1 MLGIA
6 QFWNLLV
13 VQIEEKQNKTKLK
26 KKKTPQ
32 LFLLIHLRLRCF
44 QRLLISLK
52 SFPENFPSKH
62 TMPQIK

>member
-26 KKKTPQ
+26 KKNSIISINSFETKM
-32 LFLLIHLRLRCF
+32 FLNTTNFLKKF
-44 QRLLISLK
+44 SWKFSLK
-52 SFPENFPSKH
+52 TYHASN
-62 TMPQIK
+62 

>member
-26 KKKTPQ
+26 KKKTQ